1 MTAESLISD
10 AIVPLRPTDTG
21 EEALGNMNEFYVRH
35 LPVVNDNELLA
46 VISED
51 DVLDTD
57 PLKPVGDYRRPV
69 LPPSVFPD
77 DHLYDVMRV
86 LTENHLTVIP
96 VIDRENNY
104 LGLVTNEDLL
114 RHFGESST
122 FSSQG
127 SIVILEVLRHD
138 YSLSE
143 ISRIVESEGAIILS
157 SFVRS
162 FEGSNRL
169 EVTIKVN
176 SQSIAATLATFERYS
191 YSVKASFNEK
201 QLTDGLR
208 ERFDSLMNYLDV

>member
-21 EEALGNMNEFYVRH
+21 EEALGVMNEFYVRH
-35 LPVVNDNELLA
+35 LPIVENGELRA

-51 DVLDTD
+51 DILDADALQAVST
-57 PLKPVGDYRRPV
+57 YRRPAQ
-69 LPPSVFPD
+69 PPYVFPD
-77 DHLYDVMRV
+77 DHLYDVMRI
-86 LTENHLTVIP
+86 LTEYKLTVVP
-96 VIDRENNY
+96 VIDREGTY
-104 LGLVTNEDLL
+104 IGMITNEDLL
-114 RHFGESST
+114 RTFGESST

-127 SIVILEVLRHD
+127 SIVVLEVLRHD

-143 ISRIVESEGAIILS
+143 ISRIVESEGTVILS

-176 SQSIAATLATFERYS
+176 SQSIAATLATFERYK

-201 QLTDGLR
+201 QLGDALR
-208 ERFDSLMNYLDV
+208 ERFDSLMNYLEV

>member
-10 AIVPLRPTDTG
+10 ALVPLSPADTG
-21 EEALGNMNEFYVRH
+21 DEALGVMNEFYVRH
-35 LPVVNDNELLA
+35 LPVVKDGELLA

-51 DVLDTD
+51 DVLDAD
-57 PLKPVGDYRRPV
+57 PLAAVGEYRRPV
-69 LPPSVFPD
+69 RPPSVFSD
-77 DHLYDVMRV
+77 DHIYDVMRV
-86 LTENHLTVIP
+86 LTEYKLTVVP
-96 VIDRENNY
+96 VIDREGNY
-104 LGLVTNEDLL
+104 LGLITNEDLL
-114 RHFGESST
+114 RQFGESST

-127 SIVILEVLRHD
+127 SIIVLEVLRHD

-157 SFVRS
+157 SFVES

-176 SQSIAATLATFERYS
+176 SQSIAATLATFERYN

-201 QLTDGLR
+201 QMTDALR

>member
-10 AIVPLRPTDTG
+10 AIIPLSPSDTG
-21 EEALGNMNEFYVRH
+21 EEALGVMNEFYIRH
-35 LPVVNDNELLA
+35 LPLVEGTTLRG

-51 DVLDTD
+51 DILDAD
-57 PLKPVGDYRRPV
+57 PREPVGGYRLPV
-69 LPPSVFPD
+69 QPPAVFTD
-77 DHLYDVMRV
+77 DHLYDVMRI
-86 LTENHLTVIP
+86 LTEYKLTVVP
-96 VIDRENNY
+96 VIDREGNY
-104 LGLVTNEDLL
+104 LGMITNEDLL
-114 RHFGESST
+114 RIFGESST

-127 SIVILEVLRHD
+127 SIVVLEVLRHD

-162 FEGSNRL
+162 FQGSNRL

-176 SQSIAATLATFERYS
+176 SQSIAATLATFERYN

-201 QLTDGLR
+201 QLSDALR

>member
-21 EEALGNMNEFYVRH
+21 EEALGVMNEFYVRH
-35 LPVVNDNELLA
+35 LPVVENGELRA

-51 DVLDTD
+51 DILDADALQAVST
-57 PLKPVGDYRRPV
+57 YRRPAQ
-69 LPPSVFPD
+69 PPYVFPD
-77 DHLYDVMRV
+77 DHLYDVMRI
-86 LTENHLTVIP
+86 LTEYKLTVVP
-96 VIDRENNY
+96 VIDREGTY
-104 LGLVTNEDLL
+104 IGMITNEDLL
-114 RHFGESST
+114 RTFGESST

-127 SIVILEVLRHD
+127 SIVVLEVLRHD

-143 ISRIVESEGAIILS
+143 ISRIVESEGTVILS

-176 SQSIAATLATFERYS
+176 SQSIAATLATFERYK

-201 QLTDGLR
+201 QLGDALR
-208 ERFDSLMNYLDV
+208 ERFDSLMNYLEV